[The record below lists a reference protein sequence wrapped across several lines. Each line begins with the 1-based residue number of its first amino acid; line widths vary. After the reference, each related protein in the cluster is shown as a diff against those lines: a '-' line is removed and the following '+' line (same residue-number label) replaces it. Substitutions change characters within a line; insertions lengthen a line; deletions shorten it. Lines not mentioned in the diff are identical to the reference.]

1 MSEHEL
7 VFSTAA
13 VDQLVLVLNEQLD
26 LPFVPENQEARVIR
40 WAVNLVIPK
49 IPEWVLP
56 FLVSA
61 ADGLTPEDIALHED
75 NIVREVN
82 RLVDVPWTPESMEEM
97 LIRPVVHAILQYALQ
112 GNALPE

>member
-1 MSEHEL
+1 MDEL

-13 VDQLVLVLNEQLD
+13 VDQLVQVLNDQLD
-26 LPFVPENQEARVIR
+26 LPFVSEDQEARVIR
-40 WAVNLVIPK
+40 WAVNLVVPK

-61 ADGLTPEDIALHED
+61 ADGLAPEDIAVHEET
-75 NIVREVN
+75 IVQEVN
-82 RLVDVPWTPESMEEM
+82 RLVDVPWTPEGMEEM

-112 GNALPE
+112 GNALHE